1 MRELNCQLSLQ
12 TLKLPHFYRKITF
25 NTLIH
30 LSLHRSRSFPSAPT
44 LTAKVS
50 NIIDTAKLFAIF
62 FSEEL
67 YFSKK
72 DKKKASDGA
81 TAEKI
86 TLPHSYS
93 MTASMPI
100 YFKLTYPPN
109 IQTCLV

>member
-30 LSLHRSRSFPSAPT
+30 SSLLHSRSFPSAPT

-50 NIIDTAKLFAIF
+50 NILDTAKLLATFL
-62 FSEEL
+62 SEEL
-67 YFSKK
+67 DFSKK
-72 DKKKASDGA
+72 DKKKASDC
-81 TAEKI
+81 TTTEKI
-86 TLPHSYS
+86 ALPPSDS

-100 YFKLTYPPN
+100 YLKLFYPPN
-109 IQTCLV
+109 IKTYLV